1 MRVLIKNVIAERVK
15 LLVPVLVKFSVQLI
29 SKGKLS
35 ISSLDNNEELKETMC
50 TAWINKEVW
59 LTV

>member
-15 LLVPVLVKFSVQLI
+15 LLVPVLVKLSVQLI

-35 ISSLDNNEELKETMC
+35 ICLDNNEELKETMC

-59 LTV
+59 LLTV